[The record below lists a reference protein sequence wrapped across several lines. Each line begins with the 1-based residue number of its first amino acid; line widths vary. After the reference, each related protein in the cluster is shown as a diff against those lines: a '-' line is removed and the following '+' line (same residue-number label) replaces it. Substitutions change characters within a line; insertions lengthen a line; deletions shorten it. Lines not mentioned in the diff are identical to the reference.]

1 MSQYKAQYPAGVTVD
16 PEVVQF
22 FEDFYRISDTP
33 GGHDVYVDQFTSDAT
48 FKLGSKSSQGTDGM
62 ERQSATSLLFYTN
75 DIAEIT
81 TLRHGMWAAVVQRKH
96 TIQKIFPFGS
106 DSREVMLYGD
116 VEYELRA
123 GGKATVEWGGHAVLE
138 KSAQDGK
145 LRMKFY
151 QVYLVSF

>member
-1 MSQYKAQYPAGVTVD
+1 MSQYKAQYPSGVTVD

-33 GGHDVYVDQFTSDAT
+33 GGHDVYVDQFTSAAT
-48 FKLGSKSSQGTDGM
+48 FKLGSKSSQGTD
-62 ERQSATSLLFYTN
+62 
-75 DIAEIT
+75 EIT

-106 DSREVMLYGD
+106 DSHEIMLYGD

-145 LRMKFY
+145 LRLKFY
-151 QVYLVSF
+151 QVYLDTAASSKK